1 MHDDQHASGRIGEV
15 AFEHV
20 PIHYNQG
27 LPPSITGIEYIVP
40 LRAMGKVFPEDL
52 QPERDVELWL
62 KPIESNG
69 ELVVEIRDG
78 STGDAF
84 PMGEARWIR
93 R

>member
-1 MHDDQHASGRIGEV
+1 ASGRIGEV

-84 PMGEARWIR
+84 PMGEARLVR